1 MKYVVATFLQLL
13 GTAAFADPPK
23 GDSWPSE
30 NQPFV
35 DEPFI
40 TEYVFGIQRIPMD
53 GGKIYGWEMNDRV
66 TFGRFKGENDEF
78 GFSVHLNAR
87 ERLEI
92 TTDGLRFRKALG
104 GKRTD

>member
-1 MKYVVATFLQLL
+1 MKYLIATFLQLL
-13 GTAAFADPPK
+13 GTAALAHPPH
-23 GDSWPSE
+23 E
-30 NQPFV
+30 EQATEQHPFI

-40 TEYVFGIQRIPMD
+40 TEYALGVQRLPMD
-53 GGKIYGWEMNDRV
+53 GGKIYGWELNDRV

-87 ERLEI
+87 ERVEI

-104 GKRTD
+104 GSH